1 MGRSDTFDVG
11 GQVAFSEN
19 GLKNR
24 GERGGRGREGL
35 GRMGMGD
42 KRTDIQ
48 SVRQTDGDTDRQKV
62 MHPDIH
68 TGR

>member
-11 GQVAFSEN
+11 GQVAFSES

-35 GRMGMGD
+35 GRKGMGD

-62 MHPDIH
+62 MHPDVH